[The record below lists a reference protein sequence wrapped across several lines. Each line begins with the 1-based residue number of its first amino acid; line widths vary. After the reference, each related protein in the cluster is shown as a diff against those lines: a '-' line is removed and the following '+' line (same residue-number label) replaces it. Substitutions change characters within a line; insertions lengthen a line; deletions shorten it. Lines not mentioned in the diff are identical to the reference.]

1 MSAVRVRAAYRAVL
15 RAQRVAFGGDLEMI
29 RASQSATRAEFDKG
43 IASFASGD
51 ADYDMEK
58 SLEMAHDAAKFF
70 RTNIVQAP
78 LNERGNYEVS
88 AERIR
93 TDKK

>member
-15 RAQRVAFGGDLEMI
+15 RAQRVAFRDDLEMI
-29 RASQSATRAEFDKG
+29 RASQTAARAEFDKG
-43 IASFASGD
+43 VVSFASGD
-51 ADYDMEK
+51 PDYDMEK
-58 SLEMAHDAAKFF
+58 GLETAHEAAQFF

>member
-1 MSAVRVRAAYRAVL
+1 MSAIRIRAAYRAVL
-15 RAQRVAFGGDLEMI
+15 RAQRIAFHGDKEMI
-29 RASQSATRAEFDKG
+29 RASQTAARTEFDKG
-43 IASFASGD
+43 VASFASGD
-51 ADYDMEK
+51 ENYDMEK
-58 SLEMAHDAAKFF
+58 SLEMAHDAAQFI